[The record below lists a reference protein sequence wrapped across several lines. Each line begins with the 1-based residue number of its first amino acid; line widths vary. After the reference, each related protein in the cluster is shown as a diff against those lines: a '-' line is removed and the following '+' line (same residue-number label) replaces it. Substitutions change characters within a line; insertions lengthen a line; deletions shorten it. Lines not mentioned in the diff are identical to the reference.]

1 MELNKHWIYWTAA
14 KMLNSVITAK
24 LLRKNLYCTSAIYI
38 LYNKIDLTNACV
50 TKLYTF
56 WINVRVN
63 LNMSNVLYGC
73 LKLRIWDIQLTCEK
87 KTRPCCMPLYTLY
100 LTVSCTYTLN
110 TQAFLQRQN
119 LFNYN
124 LTFYRRNWK
133 SVFSISGNCPSSGIF
148 RTESDWILIVL
159 PPTV

>member
-1 MELNKHWIYWTAA
+1 
-14 KMLNSVITAK
+14 MLNSVITAK

-38 LYNKIDLTNACV
+38 VYNKIDLTNACCNGHLMQTLQCV

-63 LNMSNVLYGC
+63 LNMSYFLYGC

-124 LTFYRRNWK
+124 LTFYRR
-133 SVFSISGNCPSSGIF
+133 
-148 RTESDWILIVL
+148 
-159 PPTV
+159 